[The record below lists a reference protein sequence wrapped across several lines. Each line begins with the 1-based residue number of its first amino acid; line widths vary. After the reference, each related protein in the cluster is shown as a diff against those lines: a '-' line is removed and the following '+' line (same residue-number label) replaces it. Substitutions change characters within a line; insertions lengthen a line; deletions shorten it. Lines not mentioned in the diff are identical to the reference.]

1 MALIKIKAKRNRE
14 RQREYMN
21 VNSLEILLDA
31 KIKKRSQQWC
41 RACMSETCLL
51 DQGQSHQSVEDNFK
65 ETLEAV
71 KQKRMVLENYM
82 GHVEK
87 LNAYCHLGMLRQ
99 PYLKHQNFLPPWL
112 IGVLEHEISLPL
124 VPTFPCTEEALREI
138 HLHLCLEQRNEELL
152 QEYISAASCVRRIR
166 IGVARTSTK
175 RRTKLESCLKL
186 PVLFVK
192 EETSDMSSLTESKQL
207 LSKAEHQNESTSKE
221 KNSVSNSIFLDNPL
235 QCIEQHLEWAEVFK
249 CTDARVSECRDE
261 RVLIS
266 GTFLTEDEGP
276 GIVKH
281 LPFKIIMFPGE
292 RTGPLSMRMK
302 GTFFRSSV
310 KSSYDLRWRYDVD
323 IPTAN
328 NN

>member
-1 MALIKIKAKRNRE
+1 
-14 RQREYMN
+14 
-21 VNSLEILLDA
+21 
-31 KIKKRSQQWC
+31 
-41 RACMSETCLL
+41 MSETCLL
-51 DQGQSHQSVEDNFK
+51 DQGESHPSVEENFR

-71 KQKRMVLENYM
+71 KQKRIVLEDYM

-112 IGVLEHEISLPL
+112 IGVLEHEIRLPL
-124 VPTFPCTEEALREI
+124 VPAFPCTEESLREI
-138 HLHLCLEQRNEELL
+138 HAHLCLEERNEELL
-152 QEYISAASCVRRIR
+152 QEYMSAASCVRRIR
-166 IGVARTSTK
+166 IGAARTSTK

-192 EETSDMSSLTESKQL
+192 EETSDMSCLTENKQEL
-207 LSKAEHQNESTSKE
+207 LSTVKHQNTPKSKE
-221 KNSVSNSIFLDNPL
+221 KNLVSNSNVLAIPL
-235 QCIEQHLEWAEVFK
+235 QFLEKHLKWDEAFK
-249 CTDARVSECRDE
+249 CTDARVNECRDE

-266 GTFLTEDEGP
+266 GTFLTEDKGS
-276 GIVKH
+276 GNVKH

-292 RTGPLSMRMK
+292 RTGPSSMRMK

-323 IPTAN
+323 IHTTRSITN
-328 NN
+328 